1 MADKSPERV
10 TVTLSAPVITPE
22 SRKYGFR
29 MISPMRQI
37 KVAKVFPAATV
48 MSDSEPKKERLF
60 EES

>member
-1 MADKSPERV
+1 
-10 TVTLSAPVITPE
+10 
-22 SRKYGFR
+22 